1 MHLFYF
7 VLLFTTFYHFHQAK
21 TEDWSHSGGHND
33 LDGGE
38 EDYTEDDEGSGA
50 QGDKKSFQIGIALP
64 WLSTARHSVASIPKP
79 ILVPV
84 YKTGNFICRVAL
96 AGNPKVKIL
105 GQVGDN
111 KEKTFQL
118 FDTKLFSP
126 YFLAPLSHH
135 EMLDTGYQSR
145 QLLLLLPA
153 EVLSNG
159 SLPLGPL

>member
-1 MHLFYF
+1 MHQLYF
-7 VLLFTTFYHFHQAK
+7 ALAFLLFNTFHQAK

-64 WLSTARHSVASIPKP
+64 WLSTARHSVASIPKA

-84 YKTGNFICRVAL
+84 YNETQNFVCKVAL

-105 GQVGDN
+105 GQVGN
-111 KEKTFQL
+111 NREKTFH
-118 FDTKLFSP
+118 F
-126 YFLAPLSHH
+126 
-135 EMLDTGYQSR
+135 
-145 QLLLLLPA
+145 
-153 EVLSNG
+153 
-159 SLPLGPL
+159 

>member
-7 VLLFTTFYHFHQAK
+7 VLFFTTFYHFHQAK

-38 EDYTEDDEGSGA
+38 EDYTDDDKGSGVHPRD
-50 QGDKKSFQIGIALP
+50 QNFQIGIALP
-64 WLSTARHSVASIPKP
+64 WLSTARRSVASIPTS

-105 GQVGDN
+105 GQVGN
-111 KEKTFQL
+111 SREKTFQL

-126 YFLAPLSHH
+126 FFLSSTIP
-135 EMLDTGYQSR
+135 
-145 QLLLLLPA
+145 P
-153 EVLSNG
+153 
-159 SLPLGPL
+159 